1 MIQNLQNKRV
11 GLVLPNVPAY
21 SETFFTS
28 KIKGLQENGFE
39 VILFANRKLS
49 HSYNLT
55 RVVYAPDFTIKFRLL
70 FELVKM
76 SWNIVSNFNSA
87 FSLYKITRKEE
98 TSLKNAIRTVLINS
112 HFLPFKLDWLHFGF
126 GTMAIQRENVAE
138 AIGAKMAI
146 SFRGFDLYI
155 YPTKHINCYQKLFSK
170 NVRYHVLSNEMKNTL
185 MGNGISEQ
193 SIFKITPAIDFDS
206 FNRKTPLDFNSPI
219 RFLTVGRL
227 HWKKGLEYTLEALSY
242 FKQNKNIPFT
252 FTIIGDGV
260 ETERLKFAVYQLGL
274 TENVIFVGK
283 VAHQEVKKYMDQSHV
298 YLQYSIQEGFCNAVL
313 EAQAMG
319 LLCIVSDADG
329 LVENVIDQETGWV
342 IPKRNAILLAQKM
355 ADVLQLEETKAQM
368 IKKNAMERVKNEFNL
383 EKQNALF
390 LSFYSN

>member
-76 SWNIVSNFNSA
+76 SWNIVSNFKSA

-170 NVRYHVLSNEMKNTL
+170 NVQYHVLSNEMKNTL

-206 FNRKTPLDFNSPI
+206 FNRKTPLDFNTPI

-227 HWKKGLEYTLEALSY
+227 HWKKGLEYILEALAY

-260 ETERLKFAVYQLGL
+260 ETERLKFAVYQLSL

-283 VAHQEVKKYMDQSHV
+283 VAHQEVKKYMEQSHV

-319 LLCIVSDADG
+319 LFCIVSDADG
-329 LVENVIDQETGWV
+329 LNENVLNKETGWV
-342 IPKRNAILLAQKM
+342 VPMRKPKELAEEFNNYLLLPELQKKEIINNAISRIKIEFSIENQK
-355 ADVLQLEETKAQM
+355 TH
-368 IKKNAMERVKNEFNL
+368 
-383 EKQNALF
+383 F
-390 LSFYSN
+390 LNFYN

>member
-1 MIQNLQNKRV
+1 VIQNLQNKRV

-76 SWNIVSNFNSA
+76 SWNIVSNFKSA

-206 FNRKTPLDFNSPI
+206 FNRKTPLDFNTPI

-227 HWKKGLEYTLEALSY
+227 HWKKGLEYTLEALFY
-242 FKQNKNIPFT
+242 FKQNNNIPFT

-274 TENVIFVGK
+274 SENVIFVGK
-283 VAHQEVKKYMDQSHV
+283 VAHQEVKKYMEQSHV
-298 YLQYSIQEGFCNAVL
+298 YIQYSIQEGFCNAVL

-319 LLCIVSDADG
+319 LFCIVSDADG
-329 LVENVIDQETGWV
+329 LNENVLNNETGWV
-342 IPKRNAILLAQKM
+342 VPMRKPKELAEVFNNYLLLSALQKKEIINNAIS
-355 ADVLQLEETKAQM
+355 
-368 IKKNAMERVKNEFNL
+368 RVKIQFSIENQK
-383 EKQNALF
+383 KQF
-390 LSFYSN
+390 LNFYN

>member
-11 GLVLPNVPAY
+11 GLVLPNVPTY

-76 SWNIVSNFNSA
+76 SWNIVSNFKSA

-206 FNRKTPLDFNSPI
+206 FNRKTPLDFNTPI

-227 HWKKGLEYTLEALSY
+227 HWKKGLEYTLEALFY
-242 FKQNKNIPFT
+242 FKQNNNIPFT

-274 TENVIFVGK
+274 SENVIFVGK
-283 VAHQEVKKYMDQSHV
+283 VAHQEVKKYMEQSHV
-298 YLQYSIQEGFCNAVL
+298 YIQYSIQEGFCNAVL

-319 LLCIVSDADG
+319 LFCIVSDADG
-329 LVENVIDQETGWV
+329 LNENVLNNETGWV
-342 IPKRNAILLAQKM
+342 VPMRKPKELAEVFNNYLLLSALQKKEIINNAIS
-355 ADVLQLEETKAQM
+355 
-368 IKKNAMERVKNEFNL
+368 RVKIQFSIENQK
-383 EKQNALF
+383 KQF
-390 LSFYSN
+390 LNFYN

>member
-1 MIQNLQNKRV
+1 VIQNLKNKRV
-11 GLVLPNVPAY
+11 GLVLPNVPGY

-49 HSYNLT
+49 NSYNLT
-55 RVVYAPDFTIKFRLL
+55 KVIFAPDFTIKLRLL
-70 FELVKM
+70 FELVIM
-76 SWNIVSNFNSA
+76 YCNIVSNFKSA

-98 TSLKNAIRTVLINS
+98 TSLKNAIRIVLINS

-126 GTMAIQRENVAE
+126 GTMALQRENVAE
-138 AIGAKMAI
+138 AIGAKMAV

-170 NVRYHVLSNEMKNTL
+170 NVQYHVLSNEMKNTL
-185 MGNGISEQ
+185 MGNGISER

-206 FNRKTPLDFNSPI
+206 FNRKTPLDFNTPI

-260 ETERLKFAVYQLGL
+260 ETERLKFAVYQLDL

-283 VAHQEVKKYMDQSHV
+283 VAHQEVNKYMEQSHV
-298 YLQYSIQEGFCNAVL
+298 YLQYSIQEGFCNAVI

-319 LLCIVSDADG
+319 LFCIVSDADG
-329 LVENVIDQETGWV
+329 LNENVLNNETGWV
-342 IPKRNAILLAQKM
+342 VPMRKPKELAEVFNNYLLLSELQKKEIINNAISRIKIQFSLENQK
-355 ADVLQLEETKAQM
+355 KH
-368 IKKNAMERVKNEFNL
+368 
-383 EKQNALF
+383 F
-390 LSFYSN
+390 LNFYK